1 MNKANRVKNALAHG
15 QTDKVPYNI
24 ELTKEMEKNI
34 ERELSLEAGSFFDW
48 AGNHIEKCG
57 FETEEEI
64 TPGFFKD
71 EYGVVWDRTGMDKD
85 IGTITKMTFDE
96 PEICGYTF
104 PGVEKEVIKEKCM
117 RFVTKGKDTFKFAKL
132 GMTLFER
139 AWSLRGFENMLMD
152 LMLEE
157 EFVHELFTRITQR
170 NMQILDI
177 ALEYDFDGVYFGDD
191 YGQQTGLLISP
202 DTWRK
207 CVKPYL
213 RILFEKAKTKGKI
226 VCLHSCG
233 NISGILSDLID
244 IGLDVYQ
251 TVQPEVYDL
260 KKLKKEF
267 GANLCFYGGI
277 STQRDLPF
285 KTPNEIYSIVKETMR
300 ILGEGGGYIA
310 APTHRVTPDTPAANI
325 LAMAEVLRKQESLP

>member
-1 MNKANRVKNALAHG
+1 
-15 QTDKVPYNI
+15 
-24 ELTKEMEKNI
+24 
-34 ERELSLEAGSFFDW
+34 
-48 AGNHIEKCG
+48 
-57 FETEEEI
+57 
-64 TPGFFKD
+64 
-71 EYGVVWDRTGMDKD
+71 
-85 IGTITKMTFDE
+85 
-96 PEICGYTF
+96 
-104 PGVEKEVIKEKCM
+104 
-117 RFVTKGKDTFKFAKL
+117 
-132 GMTLFER
+132 
-139 AWSLRGFENMLMD
+139 MLMD

-157 EFVHELFTRITQR
+157 EFVRELFTRITQR
-170 NMQILDI
+170 NAQILDI

-202 DTWRK
+202 DTWRR

-213 RILFEKAKTKGKI
+213 RILFEKAKSKGKI

-267 GANLCFYGGI
+267 GSNLCFYGGI

-285 KTPNEIYSIVKETMR
+285 KTPKEIFSIVKETMQV
-300 ILGEGGGYIA
+300 LGEGGGYIA
-310 APTHRVTPDTPAANI
+310 APTHRVTPDTPASNI
-325 LAMAEVLRKQESLP
+325 IAMVEALREQESSS